1 MHQTS
6 AVSVNDNFVT
16 AGAIFFLDLM
26 FPSFSMEEFGLFRR
40 VLHGR
45 KAVELFLVFWF
56 FSYSLQLFSEL
67 SGIQLAVKTCQ
78 FLAKR
83 DWASHAV
90 LGDVKPL
97 GTEVSL
103 PILLLMP
110 MLYLGGINDVQYIQ
124 GAVCAAVL
132 LSYVER
138 FLKKSSKKGYCT
150 RGAVFFELFGNH
162 PVSIEEVI

>member
-1 MHQTS
+1 M
-6 AVSVNDNFVT
+6 
-16 AGAIFFLDLM
+16 
-26 FPSFSMEEFGLFRR
+26 
-40 VLHGR
+40 
-45 KAVELFLVFWF
+45 
-56 FSYSLQLFSEL
+56 
-67 SGIQLAVKTCQ
+67 
-78 FLAKR
+78 AKR

-138 FLKKSSKKGYCT
+138 FLTKSSKKKRIALMVKFSSSSSETILY
-150 RGAVFFELFGNH
+150 
-162 PVSIEEVI
+162 P